1 MNTQITTLGNG
12 LRVVTTAMP
21 GAQSAS
27 VNIFVGA
34 GSRYESKRL
43 NGVSHYLEHMLFKGT
58 EKRPEAIMISEAI
71 EGAGGRSNAFTAHE
85 VTCYLAKVPY
95 EKVDLAMDVIAD
107 MVQHSVLASDEAE
120 RERKVVIEEIRR
132 TWDHPGAW
140 AGELAF
146 RAAFGDQ
153 PLGRSIAGTED
164 SVRGLSRDDLAGYVA
179 EWYVPNNLV
188 VSVAGNVEHQQVLDL
203 VDRYVTPASA
213 RPIES
218 YAGAEP
224 RVASHPVIVE
234 TRSVTQANLVM
245 VLRGP
250 GRKDERRYIF
260 TILSNLLGSGMSSRL
275 FKEVR
280 ERRGL
285 AYSVGCGVVRFQ
297 DVGALTASAGVS
309 PENVVQTT
317 EVMLGEFRK
326 LAEESVG
333 EEELTKARDYSV
345 GNFRLGLE
353 DSMSVAR
360 WVGESLTTAG
370 EVYDVEDVVRRLRS
384 ITAADIQA
392 LAGELFVG
400 NDLSIALTGP
410 NDETERLEALA
421 AAW

>member
-1 MNTQITTLGNG
+1 
-12 LRVVTTAMP
+12 
-21 GAQSAS
+21 
-27 VNIFVGA
+27 
-34 GSRYESKRL
+34 
-43 NGVSHYLEHMLFKGT
+43 
-58 EKRPEAIMISEAI
+58 AI

-95 EKVDLAMDVIAD
+95 EKADLAMDVIAD
-107 MVQHSVLASDEAE
+107 MVQHSLLAPEEVE

-140 AGELAF
+140 AGELVF

-153 PLGRSIAGTED
+153 PLGWSIAGTED
-164 SVRGLSRDDLAGYVA
+164 SVNGLSRDDLAGYVA
-179 EWYVPNNLV
+179 NWYVPNNLV
-188 VSVAGNVEHQQVLDL
+188 VSVAGNVRHQQVLDL
-203 VDRYVTPASA
+203 VDRYVSDVPA
-213 RPIES
+213 RQIES
-218 YAGAEP
+218 YAAAQP
-224 RVASHPVIVE
+224 RVASQPVIVE
-234 TRSVTQANLVM
+234 TRAITQANLVM

-250 GRKDERRYIF
+250 GRKDPRRYIF

-285 AYSVGCGVVRFQ
+285 AYSVGCGVIRFQ

-317 EVMLGEFRK
+317 EVMLAEFRK
-326 LAEESVG
+326 LATEAVG

-360 WVGESLTTAG
+360 WVGESLMTTG
-370 EVYDVEDVVRRLRS
+370 EVQDVKNVVSQLRGV
-384 ITAADIQA
+384 TAADLQR

-410 NDETERLEALA
+410 NDESSALEALA
-421 AAW
+421 SNWRNN